1 MFEHHAQA
9 LLRPVLNVAGL
20 DGWQDHAQVNGLK
33 MRLLFLFF
41 GGLMATSAAL
51 AIEEP

>member
-20 DGWQDHAQVNGLK
+20 DGSMVFPQFARHI
-33 MRLLFLFF
+33 
-41 GGLMATSAAL
+41 S
-51 AIEEP
+51 